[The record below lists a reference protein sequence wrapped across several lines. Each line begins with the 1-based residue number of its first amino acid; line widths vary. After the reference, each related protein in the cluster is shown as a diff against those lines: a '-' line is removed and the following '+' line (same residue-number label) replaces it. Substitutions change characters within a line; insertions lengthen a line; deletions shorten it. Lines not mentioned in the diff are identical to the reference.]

1 MGFVHYEM
9 LGWVLQPAIQY
20 LRVAAKCFQLEHLES
35 QLPLLANVSTLPK
48 VSSTTGQVLL
58 FKGSE
63 LYHKNKTNIKQT
75 IKHHPYPLQ
84 TSQHQQEP
92 KSKALHYVV
101 PQAACPSLT
110 ACLANA
116 YTLLQKEIKQSSKDF
131 LLHWNLLAVF
141 ILASLCMFSCSS
153 ILCYALTA
161 KDFTTFLLQST
172 RSTLGLLNKYSSM
185 ATRMG

>member
-63 LYHKNKTNIKQT
+63 LYHINKTNIKQT

-92 KSKALHYVV
+92 KSKALHYMV

-131 LLHWNLLAVF
+131 LLH
-141 ILASLCMFSCSS
+141 
-153 ILCYALTA
+153 
-161 KDFTTFLLQST
+161 FLLKFASCVHPCIT
-172 RSTLGLLNKYSSM
+172 VHALMFFYSVLCSHGKRFHNIF
-185 ATRMG
+185 ASIHQINIRIAE